1 MDTAKHIAERTR
13 AMPPRAFPRRT
24 VEEALAVPLALKD
37 NNGGNPWPTD
47 QVAKALGVAKTN
59 NKFFYVTAASRD
71 YGFSVGTRDAAEISL
86 TELGRQAVY
95 PASREDEQDARLKGF
110 LNVQVFKRV
119 LEHFGGSKLPD
130 KQYLTNTLRTQ
141 FNIDEAVQDEFV
153 DIYSRNCRFLG
164 IGATYSTSGDGEG
177 ASTAELSADTR
188 SVTVATPKDGRGA
201 PPVCFIIMPFTER
214 TDTHEPG
221 FFAEVLN
228 RILTPA
234 TTAAGFEA
242 KTALRQGSD
251 VIQSTIVNDLLDAEL
266 VLADLTEHNPNVL
279 FELGMR
285 MAEDKPVVLVR
296 AKGTGQIFDV
306 DNLLRVAEYD
316 PNVWPSTVERDVPA
330 LTDHIKAG
338 WEGRAGSS
346 YLSILRSRS

>member
-1 MDTAKHIAERTR
+1 
-13 AMPPRAFPRRT
+13 MPSSRAFPRRT
-24 VEEALAVPLALKD
+24 VEEALAVPLALKQ
-37 NNGGNPWPTD
+37 NNGGNPWPTEE
-47 QVAKALGVAKTN
+47 VAGSLGIAKTN

-71 YGFSVGTRDAAEISL
+71 YGFTQGTRDAAQINL
-86 TELGRQAVY
+86 TDLGRQAVY
-95 PASREDEQDARLKGF
+95 PSSPEDEYSARLKGF
-110 LNVQVFKRV
+110 LNIEVFKRV
-119 LEHFGGSKLPD
+119 LEHFGGSKLPE
-130 KQYLTNTLRTQ
+130 KRYLTNTLSTQ
-141 FNIDEAVQDEFV
+141 FNIDESVQDEFI
-153 DIYSRNCRFLG
+153 DIFSRNCRFLG
-164 IGATYSTSGDGEG
+164 IGATFD
-177 ASTAELSADTR
+177 LSADGSARPPDEPAR
-188 SVTVATPKDGRGA
+188 STKTVTVATPTDRRGTA
-201 PPVCFIIMPFTER
+201 PVCFIIMPFTER
-214 TDTHEPG
+214 NDVHDPG

-234 TTAAGFEA
+234 ATAAGFEV

-251 VIQSTIVNDLLDAEL
+251 VIQSTIVNDLLDADL

-316 PNVWPSTVERDVPA
+316 PNVWPSTVERDVPS
-330 LTDHIKAG
+330 LTKHIKAG

-346 YLSILRSRS
+346 YLSILRRESPAETS